1 MIPQIADL
9 RGFVRGRNR
18 PEAFRS
24 RALPAVSPATAAASI
39 FLGSGLIYGQRPS
52 LEVTSIERV
61 NRRLSLLLTTHF
73 HKTKA
78 SRSTG
83 KSVRDHSGGVNSAV
97 CRKDLLQLV
106 LRNSIG

>member
-9 RGFVRGRNR
+9 RGFVRDRNR

-24 RALPAVSPATAAASI
+24 RALPAVSPATASI

-83 KSVRDHSGGVNSAV
+83 KSVRDHSG
-97 CRKDLLQLV
+97 
-106 LRNSIG
+106 